1 MKNYQIGGGIREGKA
16 RFGDDVRERA
26 RKAIA
31 EQMAKAENKSKF
43 YDKPE
48 PVAVAKK
55 VAPPKKIKSSP
66 LVETAS
72 EKARRAPRP
81 EPKKPAPKPA
91 PKPEKKASQ
100 FGPPTTFPRDVGA
113 GEAAKARQES
123 FAKQGPFGDLMDL
136 IRGKK
141 NGGAVKKMA
150 NGGSVSKRADGIA
163 QRGKTKGRMI

>member
-1 MKNYQIGGGIREGKA
+1 MKKYQDGGGIREGKA
-16 RFGDDVRERA
+16 RFGDDIRERA

-43 YDKPE
+43 GGKE
-48 PVAVAKK
+48 PVTVAKK
-55 VAPPKKIKSSP
+55 VTPPQKIKSTP
-66 LVETAS
+66 LAETAS

-141 NGGAVKKMA
+141 NDGAVKKMA